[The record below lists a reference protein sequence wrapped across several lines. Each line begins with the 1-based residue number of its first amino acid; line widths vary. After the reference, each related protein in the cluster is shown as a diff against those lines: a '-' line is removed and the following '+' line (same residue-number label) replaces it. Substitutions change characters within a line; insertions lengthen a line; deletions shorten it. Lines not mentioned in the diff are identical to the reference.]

1 MVLLYQ
7 QRISLWWI
15 ISFSDVF
22 VDKLPHFLPPERDA
36 VHRIPLEPG
45 HTPPYKRP
53 YRISPKEMAE
63 LLKPVVGGLDNSSF
77 YEAT

>member
-1 MVLLYQ
+1 M
-7 QRISLWWI
+7 
-15 ISFSDVF
+15 
-22 VDKLPHFLPPERDA
+22 
-36 VHRIPLEPG
+36 HRIPLEPG